1 MKILVLIVSLLSMSI
16 AYASSDYDE
25 ILHHVGK
32 GNNRTALALLE
43 NYLDVHPPMFRSH
56 FLLGLL
62 YLENR
67 QVENSIKA
75 LGMVPEQERG
85 AEYWF
90 LKLNAY
96 LKSSDHST
104 SRLRDMGAALDR
116 VVEGVSFLPEGAD
129 ETLFEAAI
137 MTGGGRVKAICERYA
152 LSEDPRCGK

>member
-43 NYLDVHPPMFRSH
+43 DYLDVQPPMFRSY

-62 YLENR
+62 YLEDR
-67 QVENSIKA
+67 QVEKSIKA

-90 LKLNAY
+90 LKLKAY

-116 VVEGVSFLPEGAD
+116 VVEGVSVIQEGAD
-129 ETLFEAAI
+129 ETLLEAVV
-137 MTGGGRVKAICERYA
+137 MTSGGWVKAIWERYA
-152 LSEDPRCGK
+152 WRPNPRCGK